1 MMAKSK
7 EMQDSERAYLLDKV
21 DTVAERL
28 DAHYGP
34 RPLKPNH
41 DPVVEI
47 VGTILS
53 QHTSDI
59 NSGRAYESLTAAFPS
74 WEEVIDAPTPL
85 LAESIRSGGLAGQK
99 APRIQAVLEA
109 VLEREGD
116 FDLSFLGTMSVAEA
130 RAWLTKIN
138 GIGPKTASCVL
149 LFSLGMPA
157 MPVDTHVHRVSL
169 RLGIMPPGMSADAGH
184 LWLESLLGSDADR
197 IFAFHVE
204 MIRHGR
210 EICIARNPRCSE
222 CFLADI
228 CDYANA
234 LPAATLIPGKERRR
248 KKGRRVQR

>member
-1 MMAKSK
+1 MANSNPA
-7 EMQDSERAYLLDKV
+7 QDSERAHLLDKI
-21 DTVAERL
+21 DLVAERL

-34 RPLKPNH
+34 RLLEPNN
-41 DPVVEI
+41 DPVIEI
-47 VGTILS
+47 VSTILS

-59 NSGRAYESLTAAFPS
+59 NSGRAYASLKAAFPT

-109 VLEREGD
+109 ILEQEGD
-116 FDLSFLGTMSVAEA
+116 FDLSFLGTMSVADA
-130 RAWLTKIN
+130 RAWLTRIN

-169 RLGIMPPGMSADAGH
+169 RLGIMPPGMNADAGH
-184 LWLESLLGSDADR
+184 VWLESLLGPDADR

-210 EICIARNPRCSE
+210 EVCIARNPRCSD

-234 LPAATLIPGKERRR
+234 LPPDTLTAGNTRRR
-248 KKGRRVQR
+248 KQGRTDQQ

>member
-1 MMAKSK
+1 MAKSNPA
-7 EMQDSERAYLLDKV
+7 QGSDRAHLLDKV
-21 DTVAERL
+21 DVVAERL

-34 RPLKPNH
+34 RLLEPNH
-41 DPVVEI
+41 KPVAEI
-47 VGTILS
+47 VSTILS

-59 NSGRAYESLTAAFPS
+59 NSGRAYESLKAAFPT

-109 VLEREGD
+109 VLEQEGD
-116 FDLSFLGTMSVAEA
+116 FDLSFLSKMSVEDA
-130 RAWLTKIN
+130 RAWLTRIN

-169 RLGIMPPGMSADAGH
+169 RLGIMPSGMSADAGH
-184 LWLESLLGSDADR
+184 VWLESLLGPNADR

-222 CFLADI
+222 CFLVDI

-234 LPAATLIPGKERRR
+234 LPPATLTAGKPRR
-248 KKGRRVQR
+248 KKPGRTVQQ

>member
-1 MMAKSK
+1 MAKG
-7 EMQDSERAYLLDKV
+7 ETTNERAQLLDKV
-21 DTVAERL
+21 DLVAERL

-34 RPLKPNH
+34 RLLKPNH
-41 DPVVEI
+41 DPVTEI
-47 VGTILS
+47 VSTILS

-59 NSGRAYESLTAAFPS
+59 NSGRAYESLKAAFPT
-74 WEEVIDAPTPL
+74 WEAVIDAPTPL

-109 VLEREGD
+109 VLEQEGD
-116 FDLSFLGTMSVAEA
+116 FNLSFLGAMSVEDA
-130 RAWLTKIN
+130 RAWLTRIN

-184 LWLESLLGSDADR
+184 VWLETLLGADADR
-197 IFAFHVE
+197 IFAVHVE

-210 EICIARNPRCSE
+210 ELCIARNPRCSE

-234 LPAATLIPGKERRR
+234 LPPATLTAEKPRRCTQ
-248 KKGRRVQR
+248 GRRVQR